1 MKRIAIISNIP
12 ITADNHK
19 ATLESLF
26 KHVSIKVVT
35 ISEWHGG
42 RIEADV
48 ALVTALDLVPYAQ
61 KYLNPECTIVQST
74 YTLEKFQL
82 RTIQELERS
91 GPIVVAHE
99 SPRAAL
105 ARYTLLQRLGIP
117 AERMRVWYPGL
128 EERALSGHI
137 VLFGDMNLPH
147 GYTEN
152 LRIRGRM
159 LSVTTVFEIALGL
172 GVQDITSTQGF
183 IDYFQQVCTQF
194 HPSINDLSVSE
205 FNAVIGNEPPQRGLL
220 AFTGDLHIFY
230 CDSYVASLIRR
241 SPQALIGQP
250 LFDAFPFLRSCQ
262 IRRGNETQEQ
272 LVAYDGKTYA
282 VKLNLVLQTGR
293 ETGYLQIS
301 DYWAEEQRQGKLR
314 RQVTGSKST
323 AKYTFQDIVGSSKKL
338 AECKAIAQ
346 RMARSNSNILI
357 TGATGVGKEL
367 FAQSIHNASARKNQP
382 FIAVNCGALVES
394 LLESELFGYEKG
406 AFTGANKNGKQGLFE
421 LAHKGTL
428 FLDEIG
434 EMPLHLQ
441 VRLLRVLQEKEVV
454 RVGGDLVIPVDVRVI
469 AATNQDIPQ
478 MIRSKEFRSD
488 LFYRLNVLPLYI
500 PPLAERKEDIP
511 LLIASFQQ
519 RLKVSF
525 TLSSA
530 ARHQILSY
538 SFPGNI
544 RELRNCIEYLSNLGL
559 KEIQVSDLPP
569 YILDNAPQED
579 HISGAARQD
588 AASVPAE
595 AAERLRIHSVLEAV
609 SIINSTGIGAGR
621 RSIRTYLLNQSQ
633 FCSESC
639 IRRTL
644 EYLSCQNFIQMER
657 GRGGV
662 HLTPRGEAFL
672 KQI

>member
-105 ARYTLLQRLGIP
+105 GPLHP
-117 AERMRVWYPGL
+117 APEAGNSRRTDAGMVSGL

-241 SPQALIGQP
+241 SPQSLIGQP

-346 RMARSNSNILI
+346 RMAPLQLQHSDYRRHRRWQ
-357 TGATGVGKEL
+357 GAVCPIHSQRLRAKE
-367 FAQSIHNASARKNQP
+367 P
-382 FIAVNCGALVES
+382 ALYRRQ
-394 LLESELFGYEKG
+394 LRCAGG
-406 AFTGANKNGKQGLFE
+406 E
-421 LAHKGTL
+421 LA
-428 FLDEIG
+428 G
-434 EMPLHLQ
+434 E
-441 VRLLRVLQEKEVV
+441 R
-454 RVGGDLVIPVDVRVI
+454 
-469 AATNQDIPQ
+469 
-478 MIRSKEFRSD
+478 
-488 LFYRLNVLPLYI
+488 
-500 PPLAERKEDIP
+500 
-511 LLIASFQQ
+511 
-519 RLKVSF
+519 
-525 TLSSA
+525 
-530 ARHQILSY
+530 
-538 SFPGNI
+538 
-544 RELRNCIEYLSNLGL
+544 
-559 KEIQVSDLPP
+559 
-569 YILDNAPQED
+569 
-579 HISGAARQD
+579 
-588 AASVPAE
+588 
-595 AAERLRIHSVLEAV
+595 AV
-609 SIINSTGIGAGR
+609 WI
-621 RSIRTYLLNQSQ
+621 
-633 FCSESC
+633 
-639 IRRTL
+639 
-644 EYLSCQNFIQMER
+644 
-657 GRGGV
+657 
-662 HLTPRGEAFL
+662 
-672 KQI
+672 

>member
-205 FNAVIGNEPPQRGLL
+205 FNAVIGNEPP
-220 AFTGDLHIFY
+220 
-230 CDSYVASLIRR
+230 
-241 SPQALIGQP
+241 
-250 LFDAFPFLRSCQ
+250 
-262 IRRGNETQEQ
+262 
-272 LVAYDGKTYA
+272 
-282 VKLNLVLQTGR
+282 
-293 ETGYLQIS
+293 
-301 DYWAEEQRQGKLR
+301 
-314 RQVTGSKST
+314 
-323 AKYTFQDIVGSSKKL
+323 
-338 AECKAIAQ
+338 
-346 RMARSNSNILI
+346 
-357 TGATGVGKEL
+357 
-367 FAQSIHNASARKNQP
+367 
-382 FIAVNCGALVES
+382 
-394 LLESELFGYEKG
+394 
-406 AFTGANKNGKQGLFE
+406 
-421 LAHKGTL
+421 
-428 FLDEIG
+428 
-434 EMPLHLQ
+434 
-441 VRLLRVLQEKEVV
+441 
-454 RVGGDLVIPVDVRVI
+454 
-469 AATNQDIPQ
+469 
-478 MIRSKEFRSD
+478 
-488 LFYRLNVLPLYI
+488 
-500 PPLAERKEDIP
+500 
-511 LLIASFQQ
+511 
-519 RLKVSF
+519 
-525 TLSSA
+525 
-530 ARHQILSY
+530 
-538 SFPGNI
+538 
-544 RELRNCIEYLSNLGL
+544 
-559 KEIQVSDLPP
+559 
-569 YILDNAPQED
+569 
-579 HISGAARQD
+579 
-588 AASVPAE
+588 
-595 AAERLRIHSVLEAV
+595 
-609 SIINSTGIGAGR
+609 
-621 RSIRTYLLNQSQ
+621 
-633 FCSESC
+633 
-639 IRRTL
+639 
-644 EYLSCQNFIQMER
+644 
-657 GRGGV
+657 
-662 HLTPRGEAFL
+662 
-672 KQI
+672 

>member
-1 MKRIAIISNIP
+1 
-12 ITADNHK
+12 
-19 ATLESLF
+19 
-26 KHVSIKVVT
+26 
-35 ISEWHGG
+35 
-42 RIEADV
+42 
-48 ALVTALDLVPYAQ
+48 
-61 KYLNPECTIVQST
+61 
-74 YTLEKFQL
+74 
-82 RTIQELERS
+82 
-91 GPIVVAHE
+91 
-99 SPRAAL
+99 
-105 ARYTLLQRLGIP
+105 
-117 AERMRVWYPGL
+117 
-128 EERALSGHI
+128 
-137 VLFGDMNLPH
+137 
-147 GYTEN
+147 
-152 LRIRGRM
+152 
-159 LSVTTVFEIALGL
+159 
-172 GVQDITSTQGF
+172 
-183 IDYFQQVCTQF
+183 
-194 HPSINDLSVSE
+194 
-205 FNAVIGNEPPQRGLL
+205 
-220 AFTGDLHIFY
+220 
-230 CDSYVASLIRR
+230 
-241 SPQALIGQP
+241 
-250 LFDAFPFLRSCQ
+250 
-262 IRRGNETQEQ
+262 
-272 LVAYDGKTYA
+272 
-282 VKLNLVLQTGR
+282 
-293 ETGYLQIS
+293 
-301 DYWAEEQRQGKLR
+301 
-314 RQVTGSKST
+314 
-323 AKYTFQDIVGSSKKL
+323 
-338 AECKAIAQ
+338 
-346 RMARSNSNILI
+346 MARSNSNILI